1 MTNSR
6 DIPEYQ
12 LQIGD
17 KSLLM
22 DEKKFH
28 LLKSIDSCGSITKAS
43 AKSQVPYRTALKYIE
58 VIEKI
63 VGMPVVFTQ
72 RGGKGGGGGSKLSD
86 TGKLII
92 KEYSKLNQILKKH
105 ANLNEI
111 EGVISSLDTHNRV
124 MNVKI
129 GKNEVLLPFSED
141 LDEGDNVLI
150 LISPED
156 IFIMLEPQESSVR
169 NIVEG
174 KIVGMEIQN
183 EMVRLKVSLDP
194 IIHILVDITKYSWEK
209 LELGLEKKVF
219 VGFKATSLSLIK
231 I

>member
-1 MTNSR
+1 MANSR

-17 KSLLM
+17 KYLLF
-22 DEKKFH
+22 DEKKFR
-28 LLKSIDSCGSITKAS
+28 LLQSINECGSITKAS
-43 AKSQVPYRTALKYIE
+43 KQTHVPYRTALKYIE

-63 VGMPVVFTQ
+63 VGMPVVLTK

-92 KEYSKLNQILKKH
+92 REYIKLNQILKKH
-105 ANLNEI
+105 SNLNEI
-111 EGVISSLDTHNRV
+111 EGTVSSLDLNNRV

-129 GKNEVLLPFSED
+129 GKNEVLLPISED
-141 LDEGDNVLI
+141 LQEGDEVLI

-156 IFIMLEPQESSVR
+156 IFIMLQPQESSVR
-169 NIVEG
+169 NIVAG

-183 EMVRLKVSLDP
+183 EMVRLKVALDP
-194 IIHILVDITKYSWEK
+194 IINILVDITRYSWEK
-209 LELGLEKKVF
+209 LELDLEKEVF
-219 VGFKATSLSLIK
+219 VGFKATSLSIIK

>member
-17 KSLLM
+17 KYLLM
-22 DEKKFH
+22 DEKKFR
-28 LLKSIDSCGSITKAS
+28 LLKSIDNCGSITKAS
-43 AKSQVPYRTALKYIE
+43 KKSRVPYRTALKYIE

-63 VGMPVVFTQ
+63 VGTPVVFTQ
-72 RGGKGGGGGSKLSD
+72 RGGKGGGGGSELSD
-86 TGKLII
+86 TGKLILR
-92 KEYSKLNQILKKH
+92 EFTKLNQILKKH
-105 ANLNEI
+105 SNLNEI
-111 EGVISSLDTHNRV
+111 EGKVSSLDLDNRV
-124 MNVKI
+124 MNIKI
-129 GKNEVLLPFSED
+129 GKNEVLLPLIENFE
-141 LDEGDNVLI
+141 EGDNVLI

-156 IFIMLEPQESSVR
+156 IFIMLQPQESSVR

-174 KIVGMEIQN
+174 KIVSMEIKN
-183 EMVRLKVSLDP
+183 EMVRLKVALDP
-194 IIHILVDITKYSWEK
+194 VITVLVDITKYSWEK
-209 LELGLEKKVF
+209 LELSLEKKVF